1 MRHVTLLLCLLL
13 ASAWAGRRLPS
24 ALDVASYSPEQ
35 VHLMLSDLYTSGDMI
50 ELQSA
55 AESVIL
61 KNPKGREPE
70 ERALL
75 HSVAAN
81 DG

>member
-1 MRHVTLLLCLLL
+1 MRQVTRLLLLLCLLL
-13 ASAWAGRRLPS
+13 LTAATWAGRLPS

-35 VHLMLSDLYTSGDMI
+35 VHLMLSDLYASGDMI

-61 KNPKGREPE
+61 KNPKGKRG
-70 ERALL
+70 LW
-75 HSVAAN
+75 AAYFCCHP
-81 DG
+81 